1 MSMISPA
8 LAPDAVPASQA
19 LLRARISW
27 LCHLIRIAAVLW
39 AGWILVLI
47 LWNWSRNGPDNTAKI
62 AEGLG
67 RALNADL
74 SGLSDTQVASV
85 FAGSLGLW
93 AFSAAISYCVWRL
106 FGTYLQGRIFTVDAA
121 IWLRR
126 LGITGLTA
134 VLVEVVWRRLFLF
147 ILTSHAHVPAATL
160 LVSGPAPLIPFD
172 LLRILFCLFVVMLGQ
187 IFKTAAEMADDH
199 ARIV

>member
-1 MSMISPA
+1 MSTISSSDA
-8 LAPDAVPASQA
+8 LDTVPASQS

-27 LCHLIRIAAVLW
+27 LCHLIRGAALLW
-39 AGWILVLI
+39 AGWILVSI
-47 LWNWSRNGPDNTAKI
+47 VWSWYRSGPDIAVKI

-67 RALNADL
+67 RFLNVDL
-74 SGLSDTQVASV
+74 SGLSNAQVMATFV
-85 FAGSLGLW
+85 GALGLW
-93 AFSAAISYCVWRL
+93 LFDAAIVYCIWRL

-126 LGITGLTA
+126 LGFTGLA
-134 VLVEVVWRRLFLF
+134 ALLAEIVWRRLVLF
-147 ILTSHAHVPAATL
+147 ILTGHAHVPAATL
-160 LVSGPAPLIPFD
+160 LLSSQLLIPFD
-172 LLRILFCLFVVMLGQ
+172 LLRLLFSLLVVMLGQ